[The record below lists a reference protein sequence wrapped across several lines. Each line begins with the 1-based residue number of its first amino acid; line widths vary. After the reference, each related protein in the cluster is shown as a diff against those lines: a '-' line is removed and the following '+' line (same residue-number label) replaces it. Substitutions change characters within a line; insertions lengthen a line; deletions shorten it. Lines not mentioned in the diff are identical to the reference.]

1 MFSHVFNINKKLEA
15 LEQKEKQLNSYY
27 DPKGNEKTKR
37 HRHFMD
43 IYQDCNEDMKNYGTF
58 SPLKGLISL

>member
-43 IYQDCNEDMKNYGTF
+43 IYQDYNEDMKNYGTF